1 MRKTYLSD
9 VFSLNMLNEF
19 PAEIL
24 VINLDKEKFCSSLKL
39 ELEYGNIENI
49 MRYSNSAKVV
59 NFLCGTHF
67 HKNESEIHLNKGDM
81 VLVVLPK
88 IKIDKDSELT
98 DETVKSLYE
107 KGRIKFYKVLI

>member
-1 MRKTYLSD
+1 MRKTYLAD
-9 VFSLNMLNEF
+9 VFSLNMLSEF

-59 NFLCGTHF
+59 NYLCGTRF
-67 HKNESEIHLNKGDM
+67 RKNEVEVHLNKGDM
-81 VLVVLPK
+81 VLIVLPK

-98 DETVKSLYE
+98 DEAVKILYE

>member
-1 MRKTYLSD
+1 MRKSYLAD
-9 VFSLNMLNEF
+9 VFSLNMLSEF

-24 VINLDKEKFCSSLKL
+24 VVNLDKEKFCSSLKL

-59 NFLCGTHF
+59 NYLCGTRF
-67 HKNESEIHLNKGDM
+67 RKNEAEVRLNKGDM

-98 DETVKSLYE
+98 DEVVKSLYE
-107 KGRIKFYKVLI
+107 KGRVKFYKVLI